1 VQEFLNRDRMLAK
14 TFGPA
19 NTTPLISAA
28 MRGHIEVVRL
38 LLEQDD
44 FGLIEMAKDNGKNAL
59 HFAAR
64 QGHIGIVEALLEKD
78 PQLARRNDKKGQ
90 TALHM
95 AVKGTSCDV
104 LRALVDADPAIVM
117 LPDKNGNTALHVA
130 TRKKRAEVV
139 IIDITMLLNCCLIC
153 KIKCLCDSES
163 LSIIIDSMLP
173 FCLSD
178 CSMHHFTYIDVRVPI
193 LKKHHEETSD

>member
-1 VQEFLNRDRMLAK
+1 MNRSTFFSAVVQEMLLRDRMLAK
-14 TFGPA
+14 TLGPG

-28 MRGHIEVVRL
+28 MRGHIEVVEL

-44 FGLIEMAKDNGKNAL
+44 FGLVEMARDNGKNAL

-64 QGHIGIVEALLEKD
+64 QGHIGIVKALLEKD

-104 LRALVDADPAIVM
+104 LRPLVDADPAIVM

-130 TRKKRAEVV
+130 TRKKRAEVFT
-139 IIDITMLLNCCLIC
+139 IFLNYCYTCIVHVSVDSCL
-153 KIKCLCDSES
+153 
-163 LSIIIDSMLP
+163 
-173 FCLSD
+173 
-178 CSMHHFTYIDVRVPI
+178 
-193 LKKHHEETSD
+193 

>member
-1 VQEFLNRDRMLAK
+1 
-14 TFGPA
+14 
-19 NTTPLISAA
+19 
-28 MRGHIEVVRL
+28 MRGHIEVVEL
-38 LLEQDD
+38 LLEQED
-44 FGLIEMAKDNGKNAL
+44 FGLVEMARDNGKNAL

-64 QGHIGIVEALLEKD
+64 QGHVGIVKALLEKD

-130 TRKKRAEVV
+130 TRKKQAEVDLSNKE
-139 IIDITMLLNCCLIC
+139 IHQN
-153 KIKCLCDSES
+153 KIR
-163 LSIIIDSMLP
+163 
-173 FCLSD
+173 SD
-178 CSMHHFTYIDVRVPI
+178 CLARNVQILSQHSSYWELHSRNKWYI
-193 LKKHHEETSD
+193 

>member
-1 VQEFLNRDRMLAK
+1 MLAK

-44 FGLIEMAKDNGKNAL
+44 FRLIEVAKDNGENAL

-64 QGHIGIVEALLEKD
+64 QGRIGIVKALLEKN
-78 PQLARRNDKKGQ
+78 PQFARWNDKKGQ
-90 TALHM
+90 TALHIS
-95 AVKGTSCDV
+95 VKRTSCDV
-104 LRALVDADPAIVM
+104 LQALVDADPAIVM

-130 TRKKRAEVV
+130 TRKNEQR
-139 IIDITMLLNCCLIC
+139 
-153 KIKCLCDSES
+153 
-163 LSIIIDSMLP
+163 
-173 FCLSD
+173 
-178 CSMHHFTYIDVRVPI
+178 
-193 LKKHHEETSD
+193 